1 MREEEV
7 DGDRARLVR
16 VAFSIVGISVE
27 LVRTRGEVE
36 RVLYGVWRR
45 RGARAFPTR
54 PTSSCRSSFVFWT
67 QAEGTLIVCAITCD
81 LE

>member
-36 RVLYGVWRR
+36 RVLYGVWR
-45 RGARAFPTR
+45 
-54 PTSSCRSSFVFWT
+54 
-67 QAEGTLIVCAITCD
+67 
-81 LE
+81 